1 MKIYVNDSLVNETI
15 YFELNDL
22 NISIPETDNNDVYV
36 IDDTFFSSYDDY
48 DFVDELQYF
57 NSSKSGKY
65 YVYQRF

>member
-57 NSSKSGKY
+57 NSSK
-65 YVYQRF
+65 

>member
-1 MKIYVNDSLVNETI
+1 MKIYVDDSLVNETI

-57 NSSKSGKY
+57 NST
-65 YVYQRF
+65 R